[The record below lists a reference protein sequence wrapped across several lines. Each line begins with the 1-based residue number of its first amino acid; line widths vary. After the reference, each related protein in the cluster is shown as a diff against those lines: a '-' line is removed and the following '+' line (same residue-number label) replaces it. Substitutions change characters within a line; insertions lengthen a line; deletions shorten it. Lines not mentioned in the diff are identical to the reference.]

1 MLILLHYM
9 KGVHM
14 NGENRTF
21 NKIISDRKI
30 SDINSNSSKFPAQK
44 IRSHCISVRLNDD
57 ELSHVDGA
65 REHLNRAVWIR
76 MSALEHLP
84 QKIPEINLTVW
95 KALAR
100 ASQDLNN
107 LVQHLNNKSHDSPFT
122 ITEIYTVQKRI
133 KALRD
138 ALISATP
145 SVSDK

>member
-1 MLILLHYM
+1 
-9 KGVHM
+9 M

-30 SDINSNSSKFPAQK
+30 SDINSNSSEFPAQK

-95 KALAR
+95 KDLAR
-100 ASQDLNN
+100 ASQDLNS